1 MAGVSVMPA
10 TMALEDELVQGLRR
24 LKLRRM
30 RHLAPELCVTARIQR
45 WRPEEFLRVL
55 VTEECAARDENN
67 RELRVRTAAF
77 PVHKTLDGFDLSAST
92 LRRDTFEYL
101 SSLEWISQHRNVA
114 FLGPPGT
121 GKSHLSVALGR
132 AAVDAGFRVRFFRA
146 DLLIEAL
153 YRGLADNSVGRV
165 IDGIL
170 RRSDLVV
177 CDELGFS
184 PLDSIAANHLF
195 RFVATAYETRSLVL
209 SSNWPFEQ
217 WTNFLPDATSATAI
231 LDRFLHHAEVV
242 VLSGESYRLRE
253 ARTLPQRAPPL
264 VRAEPARKRAAEKP

>member
-1 MAGVSVMPA
+1 MNPMPA

-24 LKLRRM
+24 LKLRSIRQ
-30 RHLAPELCVTARIQR
+30 LAPELCITARTQR

-55 VTEECAARDENN
+55 VSAECAARDESN
-67 RELRVRTAAF
+67 RELRLRTAAF
-77 PVHKTLDGFDLSAST
+77 PVRKTLDEFDLSAST
-92 LRRDTFEYL
+92 LSRDTFAYL
-101 SSLEWISQHRNVA
+101 ASLEWISTHRNLA
-114 FLGPPGT
+114 FVGPPGT

-146 DLLIEAL
+146 DLLVEAL

-165 IDGIL
+165 IDAIL
-170 RRSDLVV
+170 RRSDLVI

-209 SSNWPFEQ
+209 TSNWPFEQ

-231 LDRFLHHAEVV
+231 LDRFLHHADVV
-242 VLSGESYRLRE
+242 VLGGESYRLRE
-253 ARTLPQRAPPL
+253 ARAHPP
-264 VRAEPARKRAAEKP
+264 RIGRSAHPETARHQSAEQA